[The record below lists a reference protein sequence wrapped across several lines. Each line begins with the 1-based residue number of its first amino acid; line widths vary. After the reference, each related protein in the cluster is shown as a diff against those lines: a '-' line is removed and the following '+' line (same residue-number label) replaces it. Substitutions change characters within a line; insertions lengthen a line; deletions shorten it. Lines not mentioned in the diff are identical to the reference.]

1 MDSVALRISGQGAL
15 SFLAGNSL
23 PCLFPKK
30 LFTGWKL
37 GSSWGGIGSSKGFH
51 SLNDAEE
58 AFSAGHLLPVGL
70 GARTCVRSTLRL

>member
-37 GSSWGGIGSSKGFH
+37 GSSWGGISQ
-51 SLNDAEE
+51 
-58 AFSAGHLLPVGL
+58 P
-70 GARTCVRSTLRL
+70 